1 MISVRIDFLKN
12 EKVGK
17 TKEVGIA
24 GSIVGL
30 LDNDCDLFT
39 DSEVDSSTESYV
51 DVKGKTIYYTDV
63 YTLFKTYDNIQITK
77 VCEIS

>member
-12 EKVGK
+12 KKVGK
-17 TKEVGIA
+17 TKEVAIA
-24 GSIVGL
+24 GSIVGV

-39 DSEVDSSTESYV
+39 DSNIDSSTQSYV

-77 VCEIS
+77 V